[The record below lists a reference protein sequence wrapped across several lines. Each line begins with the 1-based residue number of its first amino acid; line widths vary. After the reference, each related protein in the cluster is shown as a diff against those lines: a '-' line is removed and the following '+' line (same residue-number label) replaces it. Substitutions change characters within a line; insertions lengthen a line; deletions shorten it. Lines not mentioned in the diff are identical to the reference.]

1 MLLHITCRYIQGA
14 RFYGTE
20 DTNSLS
26 TIPVPVQQPASEVM
40 IENETSLT
48 ATSSGA
54 TFRARFVG
62 QGYKQVN
69 NLPSHFSKIYIMTFT
84 RYFILSIHVI
94 SR

>member
-1 MLLHITCRYIQGA
+1 MLLNITCRYIQGA

-26 TIPVPVQQPASEVM
+26 TIPVPVQQPASEVL
-40 IENETSLT
+40 IENGTSLT
-48 ATSSGA
+48 ATSGGA

-69 NLPSHFSKIYIMTFT
+69 ILPSLLPKNFVIDLYQILYFSHI
-84 RYFILSIHVI
+84 FI
-94 SR
+94 